1 MGDGYFW
8 DDYDMFDD
16 DSSLDW
22 CTSCCDNKATFNGL
36 CDECRD
42 DEDEE

>member
-8 DDYDMFDD
+8 DDDDMFDD
-16 DSSLDW
+16 DDDSVLDW
-22 CTSCCDNKATFNGL
+22 CTSCCDNRATYNGL

-42 DEDEE
+42 EES